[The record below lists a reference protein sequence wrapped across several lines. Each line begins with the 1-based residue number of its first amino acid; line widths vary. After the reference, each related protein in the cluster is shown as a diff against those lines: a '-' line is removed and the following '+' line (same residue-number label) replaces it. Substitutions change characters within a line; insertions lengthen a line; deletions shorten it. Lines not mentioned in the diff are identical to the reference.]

1 MTTTVPL
8 GELVEIRGG
17 GTPSRS
23 VSNYWGGSIPWA
35 TVKDF
40 KSTILENTE
49 ERITPEGVAN
59 SATNVVPAGSV
70 ID

>member
-8 GELVEIRGG
+8 GEVVEIRGG

-23 VSNYWGGSIPWA
+23 ASDYWGGPIPWA

-40 KSTILENTE
+40 KSNFLEYTQE
-49 ERITPEGVAN
+49 SITPEGVP
-59 SATNVVPAGSV
+59 T
-70 ID
+70 

>member
-17 GTPSRS
+17 GTPSRL
-23 VSNYWGGSIPWA
+23 VPNYWGGPIPWA

-40 KSTILENTE
+40 NRHFPCGLSF
-49 ERITPEGVAN
+49 
-59 SATNVVPAGSV
+59 NVKIG
-70 ID
+70 